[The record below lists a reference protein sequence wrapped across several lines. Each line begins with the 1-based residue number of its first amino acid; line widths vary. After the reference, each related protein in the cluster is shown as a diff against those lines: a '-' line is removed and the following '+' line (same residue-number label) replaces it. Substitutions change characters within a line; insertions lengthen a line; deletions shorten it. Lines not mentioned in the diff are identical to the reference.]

1 MSKSRTRQPSAS
13 PNKRKEDV
21 TEVVSPKYLVR
32 GYEELDSNPLVAHL
46 RLPPETDRAAFL
58 ALGQRPVFKVQ
69 DRDLPNAI
77 RRLRIKSLRRFY
89 VPTLEAHRQ
98 ALIEI
103 ATNVLDGYIER
114 NPMTAKGQALLYGGA
129 ADLTFRPTISLI
141 AGHSGMGKSALVDR
155 ILAYLGEQLHQHV
168 QFAGRPF
175 PEKQILY
182 LRRNCPEHCTV
193 GTLCS
198 TFGDYTDRV
207 LGLQLYAG
215 VFAKLKGG
223 SRTLYLAEIS
233 KIIKAHHVGFLVID
247 EFQNLSLMG
256 VGAKKIIALLVN
268 LRDELGLPIIVV
280 GTYKALRLLEG
291 DMSTGRR
298 LVEGGYFDLQRPT
311 SAQDESWVQLCTIAW
326 KYQWVRN
333 PVEFAPD
340 ICQALYD
347 VSQGITGIMLSAFS
361 FAQLSAINSG
371 SERVDAALIRQ
382 VYVDR
387 MKPLHPAL
395 RVLQSGDP
403 RLLDTFDD
411 LYRNH
416 WPKQDESIDGPDS
429 RLPAEAPSQSAGDA
443 HEEPVQSAV
452 EPKPARAKRKA
463 TDAAAVPIKAGL
475 SAEQVRKMVM
485 ADSVGDLISLLDKQ

>member
-1 MSKSRTRQPSAS
+1 M
-13 PNKRKEDV
+13 
-21 TEVVSPKYLVR
+21 TEVAGPTYLIR
-32 GYEELDSNPLVAHL
+32 GYQEFDSNPLIAHL
-46 RLPPETDRAAFL
+46 RLPPETDSAAFL
-58 ALGQRPVFKVQ
+58 ALGQRPDFNVQ
-69 DRDLPNAI
+69 DRDLPNSI
-77 RRLRIKSLRRFY
+77 RRLRIKRLRRFY

-103 ATNVLDGYIER
+103 ATNVLDGYIAR
-114 NPMTAKGQALLYGGA
+114 NPMTARGQALLHGGA
-129 ADLTFRPTISLI
+129 ADLEFRPAISLI
-141 AGHSGMGKSALVDR
+141 AGHSGMGKSTLIDR
-155 ILAYLGEQLHQHV
+155 ILAYLGEQLNQHV
-168 QFAGRPF
+168 QFDGKPF

-207 LGLQLYAG
+207 LGLELYAG

-268 LRDELGLPIIVV
+268 LRDELGLPIVVV

-298 LVEGGYFDLQRPT
+298 LVEGGYFDLQRPA
-311 SAQDESWVQLCTIAW
+311 SAQDKSWIELCEIAW
-326 KYQWVRN
+326 KYQWVRK
-333 PVEFAPD
+333 PIKFDPD
-340 ICQALYD
+340 ICEALYD

-361 FAQLSAINSG
+361 LAQLAAINNG
-371 SERVDAALIRQ
+371 TECVDAELIRK
-382 VYVDR
+382 VYIDR
-387 MKPLHPAL
+387 MKPLHAAL

-403 RLLDTFDD
+403 RLMDTFDD
-411 LYRNH
+411 LYKNH
-416 WPKQDESIDGPDS
+416 WPTQDEGIDGSDS
-429 RLPAEAPSQSAGDA
+429 RAPADVPEDSKSDER
-443 HEEPVQSAV
+443 EEPAQPVD
-452 EPKPARAKRKA
+452 EPKPVRAKRKA
-463 TDAAAVPIKAGL
+463 ADAAAAPVQAKL
-475 SAEQVRKMVM
+475 SPEQVKKMVM